1 MTSRKSSLNPFA
13 FTYREML
20 HHRIFTAIPM
30 TILAMLFFGEVIP
43 KYFSWRSAV
52 SSGDTSFAQ
61 SIKGDMLF
69 SFITDGDG
77 SIIMMAYSFVLLGI
91 GLVLAVSL
99 FGFMML
105 KPSANVQYS
114 LSISRNKQFAARY
127 LAGTTVIAASVIIPF
142 FIVSLANMMFYGNS
156 KELWISFAYLC
167 ISHLTVFL
175 YSFTVYVFVMVL
187 LGSIIESI
195 LIGTVCLFVPAMIS
209 NAFYSLLSVM
219 VYGSPQVNSSAFDFG
234 INFVTAGGEK
244 VAGGGEKAFRFT
256 DYLFP
261 AMSGADS
268 LNVLRGEEYIFP
280 PVLRF
285 AVALALV
292 LLLACAA
299 KYLHSRRKAEK
310 AGFLGTCPA
319 LETFCTVV
327 VGSFLASLAGQMLNS
342 SEFSRG
348 AVKAITVIAGA
359 VIMAI
364 GSTAVELVFTRSFKE
379 YRKRIWHLPLAICIF
394 LAFVF
399 ITGVV
404 INSAYAKIPAAQ
416 DIRSASISLPGSV
429 EEYRYSNDTI
439 SEAGHL
445 PIDFMLTEQAQDRTV
460 FETASA
466 EDIADILEINRLAV
480 NPDKNTRG
488 IYSVRFEYTLKN
500 GRKVERIYRDAGKY
514 ILEKSV
520 GLMDREFFRKGT
532 VEILN
537 NLKGGIYGP
546 MMISPNLSSI
556 IIPAEIFNDRE
567 KADELFACIEKDIL
581 AGGIP
586 LDFKGGEV
594 FGYIGYDR
602 YNPADDIRADNTNGY
617 YVTTTGADEDGEEE
631 EQTVLHGNLDYIKY
645 YEGNIDLAN
654 LHAFPVF
661 AGAENTV
668 AFLESNGLMK
678 YFENREDFAK
688 ITYCRYKDGDR
699 TYPNDTLTGLLSA
712 RWVDKDYSF
721 DVYYADGSIQSAGTG
736 MPAYATVVTD
746 KAEIEKLQK
755 KMRAVA
761 WADDDGCYVKA
772 EFRNGDYVLAYM
784 PE

>member
-1 MTSRKSSLNPFA
+1 MTL
-13 FTYREML
+13 
-20 HHRIFTAIPM
+20 
-30 TILAMLFFGEVIP
+30 LALMFFGKVIP
-43 KYFSWRSAV
+43 KYFSWRSAL
-52 SSGDTSFAQ
+52 SSGNAVLAQ

-77 SIIMMAYSFVLLGI
+77 SIIMMAYSFILLGI
-91 GLVLAVSL
+91 GLILAVSL
-99 FGFMML
+99 FGFMMM
-105 KPSANVQYS
+105 KPAANVQYS
-114 LSISRNKQFAARY
+114 LGISRNKQFAARY
-127 LAGTTVIAASVIIPF
+127 LAGATVIASSVIIPF

-156 KELWISFAYLC
+156 KELWISAAYLC
-167 ISHLTVFL
+167 VSYLTVFL

-209 NAFYSLLSVM
+209 NAFYSLLGVM

-244 VAGGGEKAFRFT
+244 VAGGGGRAFRFT

-268 LNVLRGEEYIFP
+268 LNVLRNEEYVFP
-280 PVLRF
+280 AILRF
-285 AVALALV
+285 AAALALV
-292 LLLACAA
+292 ILLACAA
-299 KYLHSRRKAEK
+299 KYLHSRRKTEK

-327 VGSFLASLAGQMLNS
+327 VGSFLASLAGQMFS
-342 SEFSRG
+342 SSDFSRG
-348 AVKAITVIAGA
+348 AVKAITVIAGV

-364 GSTAVELVFTRSFKE
+364 GYTAVELVFTRSFKE
-379 YRKRIWHLPLAICIF
+379 YRKRIWHLPLAICVF

-416 DIRSASISLPGSV
+416 DIRSASVSLPGCV
-429 EEYRYSNDTI
+429 DEYRYSNDTV

-445 PIDFMLTEQAQDRTV
+445 PIDFLLAEQAQDRTV

-466 EDIADILEINRLAV
+466 EDIAEILETNKLV
-480 NPDKNTRG
+480 LNPGKAPRG
-488 IYSVRFEYTLKN
+488 SYSVRFEYTLKS
-500 GRKVERIYRDAGKY
+500 GRKVERIYRDAGRDV
-514 ILEKSV
+514 LRKSV
-520 GLMDREFFRKGT
+520 ELMDREFCRKGT
-532 VEILN
+532 VDILN
-537 NLKGGIYGP
+537 NLKGAIYGP

-556 IIPAEIFNDRE
+556 IIPAEIFNDRAKSE
-567 KADELFACIEKDIL
+567 ELFACIEKDIL
-581 AGGIP
+581 SGGIP

-594 FGYIGYDR
+594 LGYIGYDR
-602 YNPADDIRADNTNGY
+602 YNPADDIRTDSTNGY
-617 YVTTTGADEDGEEE
+617 YVTTSAAGEDGEEE
-631 EQTVLHGNLDYIKY
+631 EQTVLHGDLDYIKY
-645 YEGNIDLAN
+645 YEGNIELAN

-661 AGAENTV
+661 NTAENTV
-668 AFLESNGLMK
+668 AFLGSNGLMK

-688 ITYCRYKDGDR
+688 ISYCRYKDDDR
-699 TYPNDTLTGLLSA
+699 TYPNDTSTGLLSA
-712 RWVDKDYSF
+712 RCVDKDYSF
-721 DVYYADGSIQSAGTG
+721 DVYYADGSVQTAGTG
-736 MPAYATVVTD
+736 MPPYATVVTD
-746 KAEIEKLQK
+746 RAEIEKLQK

-772 EFRNGDYVLAYM
+772 EFTNGDFVLAYM